1 MNLSNKLNNRKTFDS
16 IPFLSSLSDKRWQE
30 ISQRCR
36 MFEYDADQKIIQHGD
51 DYSDVYF
58 LITGSAH
65 VLNYSSSGRAVSYAT
80 FTAGDFFGELA
91 AIDGLPRSAWVWTMK
106 PSKVLVMPG
115 AVFREL
121 VASERHL
128 GLLLMQKLTR
138 IIRTSDER
146 IADMSLLGTEQRVC
160 IELIRISQTD
170 PNDSSKLIVFP
181 LPTQSSF
188 ANQVGAS
195 RETVNRIFAR
205 LRDDGII
212 RRKGEVLYI
221 ENRKKLEDRALY

>member
-195 RETVNRIFAR
+195 RETVDRIFAR